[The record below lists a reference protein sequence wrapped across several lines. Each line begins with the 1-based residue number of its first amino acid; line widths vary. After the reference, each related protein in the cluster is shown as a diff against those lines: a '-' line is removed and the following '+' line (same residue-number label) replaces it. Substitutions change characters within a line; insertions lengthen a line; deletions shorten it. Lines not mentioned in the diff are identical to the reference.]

1 MSVEQIKS
9 AIAEL
14 SLEERAEL
22 AAWFHGWV
30 DDEWDAQMKADI
42 ALASSTSFCA
52 KWMKMFTL
60 GAARNAVIWA
70 GARGYQMFRCDPAQ
84 LCSAHFPGA
93 LSQYADRR
101 PFWRAKR
108 LLPQNYYR

>member
-22 AAWFHGWV
+22 AAWFHGWA

-42 ALASSTSFCA
+42 ASGKLDQILRQVDEDVHAGRLRET
-52 KWMKMFTL
+52 
-60 GAARNAVIWA
+60 AR
-70 GARGYQMFRCDPAQ
+70 
-84 LCSAHFPGA
+84 
-93 LSQYADRR
+93 
-101 PFWRAKR
+101 
-108 LLPQNYYR
+108 

>member
-22 AAWFHGWV
+22 AAWFHGWT

-42 ALASSTSFCA
+42 ASGKLDQILREADEDA
-52 KWMKMFTL
+52 H
-60 GAARNAVIWA
+60 A
-70 GARGYQMFRCDPAQ
+70 G
-84 LCSAHFPGA
+84 
-93 LSQYADRR
+93 
-101 PFWRAKR
+101 R
-108 LLPQNYYR
+108 LREMP

>member
-22 AAWFHGWV
+22 AAWFHGWG

-42 ALASSTSFCA
+42 ASGKLDQI
-52 KWMKMFTL
+52 L
-60 GAARNAVIWA
+60 RQVDEDVHA
-70 GARGYQMFRCDPAQ
+70 G
-84 LCSAHFPGA
+84 
-93 LSQYADRR
+93 
-101 PFWRAKR
+101 R
-108 LLPQNYYR
+108 LREAP